1 MKQVLFKVIGMSINI
16 ISVFS
21 TKTAGKLA
29 IRLFSS
35 PRKVK
40 LKEIEVDF
48 LQTAYT
54 EDIDYEDLSIRTY
67 RWLGNKETILLAH
80 GWESNSFRWKAL
92 IEKLKGLD
100 YNIVA
105 LDAPAHGYST
115 GKLFNAI
122 LYSECINIV
131 AKKFN
136 ANIIIGHSVGGMAT
150 AFFQQKYQLD
160 SVEKLVLLGAP
171 SNFVGVFSRYVNMM
185 NYNNR
190 VSKSMNDIILER
202 FNEKPEYFNAARLS
216 ENITADGLIIH
227 DELDKII
234 PYNDAE
240 DFKNFY
246 KKSRLIATKGYGHS
260 LRAEEVNNYILD
272 FINTNT

>member
-1 MKQVLFKVIGMSINI
+1 MSINI

-21 TKTAGKLA
+21 RKTAGKLA

-54 EDIDYEDLSIRTY
+54 EDLDYENLSIRTY

-92 IEKLKGLD
+92 IEKLKDLD

-131 AKKFN
+131 AKKFS

-260 LRAEEVNNYILD
+260 LRAEEVNNHILD
-272 FINTNT
+272 FINPNI